1 MNAAMP
7 TKVPA
12 NKRRRATLDRSGPL
26 PLYHQVAEIFRQR
39 IAGGEWRQGEMLPS
53 LDTLVE
59 DLGVARVTVR
69 EAIKLLRNDG
79 LLMPERGRGTIVT
92 ASGEVRKPLRV
103 ETSFAD
109 LLDLYKDDKPEV
121 ATIQEGAEQLGIEID
136 RGQLAASYYN
146 LKRAHMR
153 DGMRYCII
161 SLYLSAEVFGQAE
174 DAFRSQLALPVLFGL
189 TDLKIGRAWQQL
201 TIAKCDAETALEL
214 DYPLGDPIAR
224 VKRYV
229 LDERDELIYYADV
242 RYRSDC
248 IQFDMDFKI

>member
-1 MNAAMP
+1 MP
-7 TKVPA
+7 TKQPVMP
-12 NKRRRATLDRSGPL
+12 RRRATLDRSGPL
-26 PLYHQVAEIFRQR
+26 PLYHQVAEIFRQL
-39 IAGGEWRQGEMLPS
+39 IANGEWRQGEMLPS
-53 LDTLVE
+53 LDALVE
-59 DLGVARVTVR
+59 ELGVARVTVR

-92 ASGEVRKPLRV
+92 ANGEARKPLRV
-103 ETSFAD
+103 ETAFAD

-121 ATIQEGAEQLGIEID
+121 APIQEGTGELDIKID
-136 RGQLAASYYN
+136 RGRLAASYYT
-146 LKRAHMR
+146 LKRAHTR

-161 SLYLSAEVFGQAE
+161 SLNLSTIIFEQAE

-189 TDLKIGRAWQQL
+189 PGLKISHAWQQL
-201 TIAKCDAETALEL
+201 TIAKCDAEMAVEM

-224 VKRYV
+224 VKRYL

>member
-1 MNAAMP
+1 MP
-7 TKVPA
+7 TH
-12 NKRRRATLDRSGPL
+12 NRRQATLDRTGPL

-39 IAGGEWRQGEMLPS
+39 IDNGEWRQGEMLPS
-53 LDTLVE
+53 LDMLVE
-59 DLGVARVTVR
+59 ELGVARVTVR

-79 LLMPERGRGTIVT
+79 LLMPERGRGTIVM
-92 ASGEVRKPLRV
+92 ARSEARKPLRV
-103 ETSFAD
+103 ETAFAD

-121 ATIQEGAEQLGIEID
+121 ATIQEGVEQLDIEID
-136 RGQLAASYYN
+136 RGRLAPAYYN
-146 LKRAHMR
+146 LKRAHTR

-161 SLYLSAEVFGQAE
+161 SLYLSATVFEQAE

-189 TDLKIGRAWQQL
+189 QGLQLGHAWQQL